1 MSESECRKVQDAAT
15 TAHDDTTTAERRQAL
30 RTLSKA
36 VYVAPAVIATLAA
49 TKAMAAS
56 EIVS

>member
-1 MSESECRKVQDAAT
+1 MPEPESQEIQVATATPRDDA
-15 TAHDDTTTAERRQAL
+15 DTGRRQAL

-36 VYVAPAVIATLAA
+36 AYVAPAVIATLAA

-56 EIVS
+56 LPSS